1 MRTKT
6 DWTLFFTIVAM
17 VCFGLV
23 MVYSASAVVV
33 GVNQKTL
40 ELEPRLSYAGIGR
53 QFLFALLS
61 FVLMM
66 IIKGYNYQKLD
77 KPVWAFGVTGLVVV
91 LLLAVVF
98 VDSEH
103 HRWFRLFMG
112 AKLQPSEFAKP
123 ALVMFLAF
131 FLTHRRQDVNSW
143 YTLAPA
149 CLVVGLVAFMVV
161 LGDYG
166 TALVLVAPA
175 VVMFV
180 VAGLNLRYLA
190 GAILAIFL
198 ASLFAVTVIPY
209 RRARMVAFFDPQ
221 KIYVKKMPE
230 PLRSFLDVKAE
241 SSKTNYQATQAK
253 LALGSGG
260 VFGAGLMQ
268 SRQKHRYLPESESDY
283 IFALVGEELGFWG
296 CTAVVIGFSIIL
308 WRGLR
313 LFYLAPDDFGK
324 YLALGITASIVVQ
337 ALFNIT
343 VALDLV
349 PSKGIPLPMISAGGS
364 SMMATLI
371 SLGMVLSVSERAG

>member
-6 DWTLFFTIVAM
+6 DWTLFFTILAM

-33 GVNQKTL
+33 GINQATS
-40 ELEPRLSYAGIGR
+40 ELDPHLSYSGVGR
-53 QFLFALLS
+53 QTLFAFFS

-66 IIKGYNYQKLD
+66 LIKSLNYQKLD
-77 KPVWAFGVTGLVVV
+77 KPLWAFGVTGVVIMA
-91 LLLAVVF
+91 LLAVVF
-98 VDSEH
+98 VDSAH
-103 HRWFRLFMG
+103 HRWFTLMFG

-123 ALVMFLAF
+123 ALVLFLAY

-175 VVMFV
+175 VIMFV
-180 VAGLNLRYLA
+180 VAGLNLRYLGMA
-190 GAILAIFL
+190 LLAVFL
-198 ASLFAVTVIPY
+198 ASVIAVTAIPY
-209 RRARMVAFFDPQ
+209 RRARMVGFFDP
-221 KIYVKKMPE
+221 KHEMIAKLPGPIKNFFDYKVD
-230 PLRSFLDVKAE
+230 SN
-241 SSKTNYQATQAK
+241 KTNYQSTQAK
-253 LALGSGG
+253 LAIGSGG
-260 VFGAGLMQ
+260 LFGAGLMQ

-283 IFALVGEELGFWG
+283 IYALVGEELGLWG
-296 CTAVVIGFSIIL
+296 CLAVVAGFSIIL

-313 LFYLAPDDFGK
+313 LFYIAPDDFGK

-337 ALFNIT
+337 AFFNMT

>member
-6 DWTLFFTIVAM
+6 DWTLFFTTVAM

-33 GVNQKTL
+33 SVNRNTL
-40 ELEPRLSYAGIGR
+40 ELEPHLSYTGIVR
-53 QFLFALLS
+53 QGLFAIVS

-66 IIKGYNYQKLD
+66 LIKRYDYQKMD
-77 KPVWAFGVTGLVVV
+77 KPVWAFGITGVVI
-91 LLLAVVF
+91 LALLAVVF
-98 VDSEH
+98 VDGEH

-123 ALVMFLAF
+123 ALVLFLAF

-149 CLVVGLVAFMVV
+149 CLVVGLVALMVV
-161 LGDYG
+161 VGDYG

-180 VAGLNLRYLA
+180 VAGLNMRYLA
-190 GAILAIFL
+190 
-198 ASLFAVTVIPY
+198 VTVLAVFLCSLLAVLAIPY
-209 RRARMVAFFDPQ
+209 RRARVVAFVDP
-221 KIYVKKMPE
+221 KHEMVRKLPE
-230 PLRSFLDVKAE
+230 PIKSFLDVQVA
-241 SSKTNYQATQAK
+241 SSKTNYQANQAK

-260 VFGAGLMQ
+260 LFGAGLMQ

-296 CTAVVIGFSIIL
+296 CFAVLLGFGVIL

-313 LFYLAPDDFGK
+313 LFFIAPDDFGK

-337 ALFNIT
+337 ALFNMT

-371 SLGMVLSVSERAG
+371 SLGLVLSVSERAG

>member
-1 MRTKT
+1 MRTRT

-33 GVNQKTL
+33 GVNKETL
-40 ELEPRLSYAGIGR
+40 ELEPRLSYAGVGR
-53 QFLFALLS
+53 QALFAAVS
-61 FVLMM
+61 FLLMM
-66 IIKGYNYQKLD
+66 LIKGLDYQKFD
-77 KPVWAFGVTGLVVV
+77 KAAWAFGVTGIVVAA
-91 LLLAVVF
+91 LLAVVF
-98 VDSEH
+98 VDSEN
-103 HRWFRLFMG
+103 HRWFRLLFG

-123 ALVMFLAF
+123 ALVLFLAF

-166 TALVLVAPA
+166 TALVLIAPA

-180 VAGLNLRYLA
+180 VAGLNIRYL
-190 GAILAIFL
+190 GFTLLAVFL
-198 ASLFAVTVIPY
+198 ASLFAVTIIPY

-221 KIYVKKMPE
+221 HVVVKKLPE
-230 PLRSFLDVKAE
+230 PLKSFLDVKVE
-241 SSKTNYQATQAK
+241 SSKTNYQSTQAK

-260 VFGAGLMQ
+260 MFGAGLMQ

-296 CTAVVIGFSIIL
+296 CIAVVAGFSIIL

-313 LFYLAPDDFGK
+313 LFYLAPDEFGK

-337 ALFNIT
+337 AMFNMT